1 MDKTWAETARKINN
15 IFGRDI
21 GNDVEA
27 FRWVSNLENI
37 HFIMKDKNDAH
48 FLKTLNDVNNIKQIH
63 NYEGENKYGF

>member
-1 MDKTWAETARKINN
+1 MKSLVSKMLQWLLTTAETARKINN

-21 GNDVEA
+21 ANDVEA

-48 FLKTLNDVNNIKQIH
+48 FFKDFKRC
-63 NYEGENKYGF
+63 K